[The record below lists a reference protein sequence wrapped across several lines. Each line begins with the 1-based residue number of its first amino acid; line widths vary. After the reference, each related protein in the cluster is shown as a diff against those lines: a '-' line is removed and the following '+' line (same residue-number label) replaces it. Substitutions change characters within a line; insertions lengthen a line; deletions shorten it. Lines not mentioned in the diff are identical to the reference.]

1 MKVLV
6 TGANGF
12 VGKNL
17 ISNLSLNKNIEV
29 FKYDIDSPPEDLD
42 KYTKE
47 CDFVYHLAGVNRP
60 QNTSEYMEGNFG
72 FTSIL
77 LNKLIE
83 NNNKCPIMI
92 SSSIQA
98 ELDNDYGKSK
108 KAGENLIF
116 KYGEENGVK
125 VYVYRFPNLFGK
137 WCRPNYNSVIA
148 TFCNNVANNLEIVV
162 NDENKE
168 LNLAYID
175 DVCEELIRCL
185 YDNPHKDSSFCC
197 VPIVYVKS
205 LGYIANLIKS
215 FKENDRGIMVPSTGD
230 DFTKKLYAT
239 YISYVPLKEMVVDLE
254 EHRDDRGVFC
264 ELVRTKEAGQVS
276 VSTTNP
282 NIVRGGHYHHTKMER
297 FIVIKG
303 KAKIKFEHV
312 ITHET
317 YEFEVSGDKLQ
328 YVTIPVGYQHSIN
341 NISDGELVLI
351 LWANELFDPNKSDTY
366 VMEDN
371 QDEYKRKLQ
380 KDQMERKW

>member
-17 ISNLSLNKNIEV
+17 ISHLSLNKDVEV
-29 FKYDIDSPPEDLD
+29 FKYDIDSTEEELD

-60 QNTSEYMEGNFG
+60 QNVSEFMEGNFG

-77 LNKLIE
+77 LNKLLE

-108 KAGENLIF
+108 KAGEGLIF
-116 KYGEENGVK
+116 KYGEANGVK

-168 LNLAYID
+168 LNLSYID

-185 YDNPHKDSSFCC
+185 DDNPHRDGSFCY

-215 FKENDRGIMVPSTGD
+215 FKENDRGIMIPSTGD

-254 EHRDDRGVFC
+254 EHRDYRGVFC

-317 YEFEVSGDKLQ
+317 HEFEVSGDKLQ

-341 NISDGELVLI
+341 NIGDGELILI
-351 LWANELFDPNKSDTY
+351 LWANELFDPNRSDTY

-371 QDEYKRKLQ
+371 QNGYKRKLQ
-380 KDQMERKW
+380 KD

>member
-1 MKVLV
+1 MRVLV

-17 ISNLSLNKNIEV
+17 ISHLSLNKDIEV
-29 FKYDIDSPPEDLD
+29 FKYDIDSSLDDLD

-72 FTSIL
+72 FTNVL

-98 ELDNDYGKSK
+98 ELENDYGKSK
-108 KAGENLIF
+108 KAGEDLIF
-116 KYGEENGVK
+116 KYGKDNNVK

-148 TFCNNVANNLEIVV
+148 TFCNNIANNLEIVV

-175 DVCEELIRCL
+175 DVCEELVSCL
-185 YDNPHKDSSFCC
+185 NDNPHREENFCY
-197 VPIVYVKS
+197 VPTTYTKS

-215 FKENDRGIMVPSTGD
+215 FKKNDHGIMVPSTGD
-230 DFTKKLYAT
+230 EFTKKLYAT
-239 YISYVPLKEMVVDLE
+239 YISYVPLKNMVVDLE
-254 EHRDDRGVFC
+254 EHRDNRGIFC

-276 VSTTNP
+276 ISTTNP
-282 NIVRGGHYHHTKMER
+282 EIVRGGHYHHTKMER

-341 NISDGELVLI
+341 NIGNEELILI
-351 LWANELFDPNKSDTY
+351 LWANELFDPNKTDTY

-371 QDEYKRKLQ
+371 QNECKKRLHKC
-380 KDQMERKW
+380 

>member
-17 ISNLSLNKNIEV
+17 RSELTLHEDVEV
-29 FKYDIDSPPEDLD
+29 FCYDRDSSIEELD

-47 CDFVYHLAGVNRP
+47 CDFVFHLAGVNRP
-60 QNTSEYMEGNFG
+60 QDPKEFMEGNFG
-72 FTSIL
+72 FTSTL
-77 LNKLIE
+77 LDKLKEHKNKA
-83 NNNKCPIMI
+83 PIMI

-108 KAGENLIF
+108 KAGEDLIF
-116 KYGEENGVK
+116 KYGKDNKVK

-148 TFCNNVANNLEIVV
+148 TFCNNVATNQEIVV
-162 NDENKE
+162 NDESKE
-168 LNLAYID
+168 LTLAYID
-175 DVCEELIRCL
+175 DVCEEIVKCL
-185 YDNPHKDSSFCC
+185 DDNPTKEENFCK
-197 VPIVYVKS
+197 VPVTYTRT

-239 YISYVPLKEMVVDLE
+239 YVSYVPLNEMVVDLT
-254 EHRDDRGVFC
+254 EHRDNRGVFC
-264 ELVRTKEAGQVS
+264 ELVRTKECGQVS

-282 NIVRGGHYHHTKMER
+282 GIVRGGHYHHTKMER

-303 KAKIKFEHV
+303 RAKIEFEHV
-312 ITHET
+312 LTHEKI
-317 YEFEVSGDKLQ
+317 EFEVSGDKLQ
-328 YVTIPVGYQHSIN
+328 YVNIPVGYQHSIN
-341 NISDGELVLI
+341 NIGEDELILI
-351 LWANELFDPNKSDTY
+351 LWANELFDSSRPDTF
-366 VMEDN
+366 VMEG
-371 QDEYKRKLQ
+371 
-380 KDQMERKW
+380 